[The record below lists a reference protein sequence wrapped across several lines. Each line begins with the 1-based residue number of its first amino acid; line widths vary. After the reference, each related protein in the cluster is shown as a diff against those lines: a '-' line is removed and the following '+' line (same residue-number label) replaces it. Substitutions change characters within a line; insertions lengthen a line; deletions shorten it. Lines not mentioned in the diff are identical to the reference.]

1 MLHCRGEQSAAAIEA
16 AVVSESEV
24 LQALDG
30 VSTKLT
36 QAALT
41 SLIDQVENKGQSPDY
56 LASVFLST
64 S

>member
-1 MLHCRGEQSAAAIEA
+1 M
-16 AVVSESEV
+16 
-24 LQALDG
+24 LQALDA

-36 QAALT
+36 PAEL
-41 SLIDQVENKGQSPDY
+41 SSMLDQMANKGQSPDY